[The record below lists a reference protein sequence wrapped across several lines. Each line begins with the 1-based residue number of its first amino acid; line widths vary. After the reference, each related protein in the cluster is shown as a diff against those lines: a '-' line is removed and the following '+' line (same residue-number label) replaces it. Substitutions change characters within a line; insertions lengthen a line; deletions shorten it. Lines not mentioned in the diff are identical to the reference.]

1 MATRDGDLSDRLARR
16 YLAFAEN
23 EAKGRSPLYEEI
35 SRAIIEDRWTLEFL
49 GRLPPIK
56 QQPNLLL
63 AAVRHICGTVSGWPE
78 FQMLLRSHS
87 VEVAAV
93 MMERSTQTNEP
104 ARCAT
109 LLPVLAGLP
118 QPIVLLE
125 VGASAGLCLMPDR
138 YGYSYGDHRVA
149 PTSVGRF
156 SPPVFLCCASDNT
169 PLPETMPVIVWR
181 VGLDLNPVDL
191 NDADQVAWLETL
203 VWPEEMDRL
212 AHLRAALAIAKE
224 HRPLVVRGD
233 LRTDLPAL
241 AAQAPKDATLVVFHS
256 AVLAYLERPD
266 RLRFRES
273 LRATAATW
281 ISNEAPQIVS
291 DIVEEPPLPHP
302 SGSFLLTVDGH
313 PKAWTDPH
321 GRSIQWIGGR
331 G

>member
-1 MATRDGDLSDRLARR
+1 MCPDRLARR
-16 YLAFAEN
+16 YFSFAEN
-23 EAKGRSPLYEEI
+23 EARGRSPLYDEI
-35 SRAIIEDRWTLEFL
+35 CRAIVEDPWTLEFL

-63 AAVRHICGTVSGWPE
+63 AAVRRICGTAGGWPE
-78 FQMLLRSHS
+78 FRMLLRNHS

-109 LLPVLAGLP
+109 LLPVLAALP
-118 QPIVLLE
+118 QPIALLE

-138 YGYSYGDHRVA
+138 YGYAYGDHRVA

-156 SPPVFLCCASDNT
+156 ASPVFACSASDNT

-181 VGLDLNPVDL
+181 VGLDLNPVDV
-191 NDADQVAWLETL
+191 NDEDQVAWLETL
-203 VWPEEMDRL
+203 VWPEEVDRL
-212 AHLRAALAIAKE
+212 ANLRAALAIAKE

-241 AAQAPKDATLVVFHS
+241 AEQAPEDATLVIFHS

-273 LRATAATW
+273 LRGMVATW

-291 DIVEEPPLPHP
+291 EIVEESPLPHP
-302 SGSFLLTVDGH
+302 SGSFLLTVDGQ
-313 PKAWTDPH
+313 PKAWANPH
-321 GRSIQWIGGR
+321 GRSIQWIG
-331 G
+331 

>member
-1 MATRDGDLSDRLARR
+1 MSPRDGDLSDTIARR

-35 SRAIIEDRWTLEFL
+35 ARAVVEDRWTHEFL

-63 AAVRHICGTVSGWPE
+63 AAVRHICGTAGGWPE
-78 FQMLLRSHS
+78 FQMLLRSRS
-87 VEVAAV
+87 AEVAAV

-109 LLPVLAGLP
+109 LLPALAALP
-118 QPIVLLE
+118 QPIALLE

-138 YGYSYGDHRVA
+138 YDYSYGDHRVS
-149 PTSVGRF
+149 PTSMGRF
-156 SPPVFLCCASDNT
+156 APPVLSCRASDNT
-169 PLPETMPVIVWR
+169 PLPETMPVVVWR
-181 VGLDLNPVDL
+181 AGLDLNPVDV

-203 VWPEEMDRL
+203 VWPEEVDRL
-212 AHLRAALAIAKE
+212 ANLRAALAIAKE

-241 AAQAPKDATLVVFHS
+241 AQQSPRDAMLVVFHS

-266 RLRFRES
+266 RLHFRDS
-273 LRATAATW
+273 LRAISATW
-281 ISNEAPQIVS
+281 ISNEAPQVVS
-291 DIVEEPPLPHP
+291 DIAEKPPPPHP
-302 SGSFLLTVDGH
+302 SGRFSLMVDGQ

-321 GRSIQWIGGR
+321 GRSIQWIA
-331 G
+331 

>member
-1 MATRDGDLSDRLARR
+1 MSARANDLSERLARR
-16 YLAFAEN
+16 YLSFAEN

-35 SRAIIEDRWTLEFL
+35 SRAVVDDQWTLEFL
-49 GRLPPIK
+49 GKLPIAK

-63 AAVRHICGTVSGWPE
+63 AAVRHICGTASGWPE
-78 FQMLLRSHS
+78 FQMFLRSHS

-109 LLPVLAGLP
+109 LLPFLAALP
-118 QPIVLLE
+118 QPIALLE

-138 YGYSYGDHRVA
+138 YCYTYGHHRIS
-149 PTSVGRF
+149 PTPVGRF
-156 SPPVFLCCASDNT
+156 APPVFACIASGNT
-169 PLPETMPVIVWR
+169 PLPEAMPVIVWR
-181 VGLDLNPVDL
+181 VGLDLNPVDV
-191 NDADQVAWLETL
+191 NDEDQVAWLETL

-233 LRTDLPAL
+233 LRADLPAL
-241 AAQAPKDATLVVFHS
+241 AAQAPNDATLVVFHS

-273 LRATAATW
+273 LRGMPATW

-291 DIVEEPPLPHP
+291 DIVDEPPLPHP

-313 PKAWTDPH
+313 PQAWTDPH
-321 GRSIQWIGGR
+321 GRSIQWIG
-331 G
+331 